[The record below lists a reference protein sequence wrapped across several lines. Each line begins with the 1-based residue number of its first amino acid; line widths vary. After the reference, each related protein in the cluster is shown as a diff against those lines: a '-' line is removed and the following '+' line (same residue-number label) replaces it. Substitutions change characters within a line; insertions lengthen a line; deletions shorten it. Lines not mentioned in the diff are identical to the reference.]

1 MSKKF
6 VIIILV
12 GIIISFGLYAFGLNK
27 NYKEPFYKNIANNN
41 QAEIKIT
48 GMTCGSCVTRIEDA
62 LMKVKGVSSP
72 KVSLAKQR
80 ATVLFNPEIT
90 SAPSLVN
97 AINKL
102 GKYKATLANVKNSS
116 ELQKEEKERVEKAK
130 MFAMSINGK
139 EIPNKDFETVLG
151 KQLQNFRK
159 VGKNFYPTTGQREQI
174 VAEVANSMI
183 DNTVIQN
190 EIGKENISVTDQEI
204 NTEIE
209 KLKKYYKLDD
219 KALKENLQAQGL
231 DMNGFK
237 EEITKE
243 IRLNKYLDAKV
254 FPPKTPES
262 KKGFLYQQWMSG
274 LYDKSDIKI
283 YSDEILKAVD
293 NNNTASGGCGGKGGC
308 CSKQG

>member
-1 MSKKF
+1 MSRKI
-6 VIIILV
+6 VIIILIGTIV
-12 GIIISFGLYAFGLNK
+12 SFGLYAFGLNK
-27 NYKEPFYKNIANNN
+27 NDKATPYKDIVNNN

-48 GMTCGSCVTRIEDA
+48 GMTCGSCVTKIQDA

-72 KVSLAKQR
+72 KVSLAKER

-116 ELQKEEKERVEKAK
+116 ELQKEEKERIEKAK
-130 MFAMSINGK
+130 LFAISINGK

-151 KQLQNFRK
+151 KQLQNFGK
-159 VGKNFYPTTGQREQI
+159 VGKDFYPTTRQRERM

-183 DNTVIQN
+183 DDTVIQN
-190 EIGKENISVTDQEI
+190 EIGKENISVTEEQI
-204 NTEIE
+204 NAELE
-209 KLKKYYKLDD
+209 KLKNYYKLDE

-231 DMNGFK
+231 DINGFK
-237 EEITKE
+237 EEIRKG
-243 IRLNKYLDAKV
+243 IRLNKYLEAKV
-254 FPPKTPES
+254 FPPRTPES
-262 KKGFLYQQWMSG
+262 KKGFLYQQWMSE
-274 LYDKSDIKI
+274 LYDKSDIRI

-293 NNNTASGGCGGKGGC
+293 SGNTASGGCGGGC
-308 CSKQG
+308 CSKRG